1 MASAIHNLT
10 SVKTFDFRDTSYVN
24 HNSITYLY
32 GKHCADS
39 YLHFD
44 HETDANAVESFKN
57 CLDNQYGV
65 LDEWFGSL
73 IPTFE
78 RIHEYDSYEWGNVS
92 LLDSELY
99 QRYRLYMSARH
110 NLDIY
115 KSNMLENAKHFSDPL
130 QKLSMSTEEFEALT
144 ALNQSSKNVA
154 DMKESV
160 DAIIDTFRNSIK
172 ASGVKIAAVKADL
185 AVAEQLF
192 NSQEQA
198 YVNNVTDVLRKLCS
212 HPTSLYDCVEGYY
225 CPTET
230 TSNACPAGTFQPSR
244 SMTVID
250 ACIQC
255 PLQTYSLAGA
265 ANCTTCASN
274 NHMGATA
281 CHLRSL
287 GEVLA
292 TMDAAGPIQEN
303 FYIAYD
309 VTRSYVTAQTTLLSA
324 QATALGAGK
333 GTIRTAASIGGPS
346 RYLATSSVTIGAS
359 VDAKTFKWSK
369 AGESF
374 QINLERNSLVAAD
387 SSADPVAGS
396 IEYWNGDRSGAA
408 TGHMDNGNWI
418 DGNLYEFHM
427 DPDATELPI
436 YTYGATP
443 AFVQEAGI
451 QWTITAWGQ
460 TVLRGMIDTVT
471 IPGKTRFVVKLG
483 ANGLP
488 EYRPFDASLDVNP
501 QEQFTQANTELI
513 AYVFDGTIANL
524 VADTSVLVP
533 ELLTT
538 TAEERYVAETSA
550 VFAAAYG
557 TQAYQT
563 ALAET
568 DLKSAEVIA
577 QSDLTQWAGPYID
590 GSSNY
595 ALALTDTT
603 WSVSYT
609 PTAHV
614 ILSGTRAGKT
624 LTGTP
629 SDRGMIEFPVSL
641 GGAAGFPVV
650 SKDGTPIHSYQL
662 K

>member
-1 MASAIHNLT
+1 MWLLFLFMPLVSAIHNLT

-44 HETDANAVESFKN
+44 HETDKNAVELFKN

-78 RIHEYDSYEWGNVS
+78 QIHEYDGYEWGNVS

-110 NLDIY
+110 NLDVY

-130 QKLSMSTEEFEALT
+130 QKLSMATEEFEALT

-160 DAIIDTFRNSIK
+160 DAIIDTFRASIK

-212 HPTSLYDCVEGYY
+212 HPTSLYDCAEGYY

-265 ANCTTCASN
+265 ARCSSCIENK
-274 NHMGATA
+274 
-281 CHLRSL
+281 HLGGTYCNVPRSL
-287 GEVLA
+287 GDVIGD
-292 TMDAAGPIQEN
+292 MDAAGPIQEN
-303 FYIAYD
+303 FYIGFDMTRQYITSTATLLTLSQTAAAAATGSLSGSIQALVAGGATVEAAYQT
-309 VTRSYVTAQTTLLSA
+309 VLLGAFQSIYGAAGYVTALQNTDLT
-324 QATALGAGK
+324 
-333 GTIRTAASIGGPS
+333 
-346 RYLATSSVTIGAS
+346 
-359 VDAKTFKWSK
+359 
-369 AGESF
+369 
-374 QINLERNSLVAAD
+374 
-387 SSADPVAGS
+387 SADVVA
-396 IEYWNGDRSGAA
+396 
-408 TGHMDNGNWI
+408 
-418 DGNLYEFHM
+418 
-427 DPDATELPI
+427 
-436 YTYGATP
+436 
-443 AFVQEAGI
+443 Q
-451 QWTITAWGQ
+451 
-460 TVLRGMIDTVT
+460 
-471 IPGKTRFVVKLG
+471 
-483 ANGLP
+483 
-488 EYRPFDASLDVNP
+488 
-501 QEQFTQANTELI
+501 
-513 AYVFDGTIANL
+513 
-524 VADTSVLVP
+524 
-533 ELLTT
+533 
-538 TAEERYVAETSA
+538 
-550 VFAAAYG
+550 
-557 TQAYQT
+557 
-563 ALAET
+563 T
-568 DLKSAEVIA
+568 DLTKWV
-577 QSDLTQWAGPYID
+577 GPYID
-590 GSSNY
+590 GSTHYN
-595 ALALTDTT
+595 LTLTANT
-603 WSVSYT
+603 WAVYYVDGT
-609 PTAHV
+609 NDAA
-614 ILSGTRAGKT
+614 ILSGTRDGKT
-624 LTGTP
+624 LTGSTT
-629 SDRGMIEFPVSL
+629 SDRGMIEFPVSSAL
-641 GGAAGFPVV
+641 AYGYPVV